1 MSELSLV
8 EQCLGNFVYILFS
21 YYFLGVSFEGF
32 IKKLSAKIALITML
46 INALSLKTLNVL

>member
-8 EQCLGNFVYILFS
+8 EQCLRNFVYILFS